1 MANGSTLRM
10 DPQLLYSNA
19 ASLDGYSQELEN
31 TLDILDKS
39 MNNIF
44 NNSEGETIIAIQEQ
58 YTALYALFGRFIQM
72 MGATATVLRNTA
84 DNMNQVDVA
93 LAKQIASSIN

>member
-1 MANGSTLRM
+1 MANSTLRV
-10 DPQLLYSNA
+10 DPELLYSNA
-19 ASLDGYSQELEN
+19 SALDGYSQELDN

-84 DNMNQVDVA
+84 DNLNQVDVA

>member
-1 MANGSTLRM
+1 MANGSTLHM
-10 DPQLLYSNA
+10 NPELLYSNA
-19 ASLDGYSQELEN
+19 SALDGYSQELDN

-39 MNNIF
+39 MKNIF

-84 DNMNQVDVA
+84 DNLNQVDVA

>member
-1 MANGSTLRM
+1 MANGTLRM
-10 DPQLLYSNA
+10 DPELLYSNA
-19 ASLDGYSQELEN
+19 SDLDGYSQELEN

-39 MNNIF
+39 MKNIF

-84 DNMNQVDVA
+84 DNLNQVDVA
-93 LAKQIASSIN
+93 LAKQITSSIN

>member
-1 MANGSTLRM
+1 MANGTLRM
-10 DPQLLYSNA
+10 DPELLYSNA
-19 ASLDGYSQELEN
+19 SALDGYSQELDN

-84 DNMNQVDVA
+84 DNLNQVDVA